1 MLYYENEEGELI
13 VIVVCQKRKEKLKI
27 LMF

>member
-1 MLYYENEEGELI
+1 MLYYENEERERI
-13 VIVVCQKRKEKLKI
+13 VIVVCQIRKEKLKI

>member
-1 MLYYENEEGELI
+1 MLYYENEEREWI
-13 VIVVCQKRKEKLKI
+13 VIVVCQIRKEKLKI